1 MFVAGLAAC
10 WQFAELSD
18 ELAQL
23 RRDCRKW
30 QRDIDREVK
39 EHKKNA
45 FALIRGLSPRTKA
58 EMLERTNAVLQRRWR
73 APDPVDLFLEE
84 HGSDL
89 QQMLQLFDIRS
100 DHGDSRP
107 HTAFMRAASTWFY
120 SRTKQWHDGT
130 VATLTDIAFPDRE
143 ATSIDMVR
151 SARRGMHPS
160 S

>member
-1 MFVAGLAAC
+1 SATLKKTITDLLTSPSCSKGRRAFLIRLRDDPERRIEDIWKKLIGNGITVDLRVFVAGLAAC

-100 DHGDSRP
+100 DH
-107 HTAFMRAASTWFY
+107 
-120 SRTKQWHDGT
+120 
-130 VATLTDIAFPDRE
+130 
-143 ATSIDMVR
+143 
-151 SARRGMHPS
+151 
-160 S
+160 